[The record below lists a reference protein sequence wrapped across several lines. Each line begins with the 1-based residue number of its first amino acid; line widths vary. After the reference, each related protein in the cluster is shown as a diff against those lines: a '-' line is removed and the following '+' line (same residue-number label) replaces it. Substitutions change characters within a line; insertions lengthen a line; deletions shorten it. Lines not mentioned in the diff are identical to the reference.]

1 VGRRGAAAPIAF
13 AALVLATIGAFF
25 VTTRLKRST
34 PVVEQLTFR
43 RYFSPNADGRFDAAL
58 FAFRL
63 RRTDDVTVS
72 IVNRDGDEIRTLAED
87 VELRGGRRHRF
98 RWDGRSDARRT
109 APDGEYHLRVG
120 LRRQGRT
127 VTSGLKLFLDTIP
140 PRPVVR
146 HVSPESIS
154 PDGAGAANSARLRF
168 TGPSRRAQLL
178 VYRTDLR
185 VPRLVATH
193 AIPRGETSV
202 RWDGRTGGGA
212 PAASGAYLLAVR
224 AQDAAGNVGP
234 RRLPPARAGV
244 RGHPGLAVRYVDAHA
259 RQAVARSGR
268 RAAFTVASDGRRYRW
283 SVRRLGTARVLRRG
297 SGSGARLG
305 LTVSSARS
313 GVLMLTV
320 RTGPHRHTSPFAFQG
335 RRREDVLVVL
345 PEATWQARNRLET
358 NGDGY
363 PDLLP
368 EDPSV
373 SIARPYAGGS
383 PAGFAGDQSALA
395 RFLDQQG
402 LRYDVTTDVALA
414 RTPAPGLGR
423 YSGVLF
429 AGPPRFAPLRA
440 RERLRAY
447 VRAGGRLAWVGRGGF
462 DWSAQLEGDTLFR
475 GRRPGVR
482 ALFGERLRYE
492 REAVPVA
499 VLSDRIRFF
508 SEVPGS
514 FGPYGPLEESLRL
527 PPGAQLLASAGTGEE
542 RRALVVYRLG
552 RGVVARVGI
561 DGMARATRDSP
572 AAARIM
578 RRLWALLSR

>member
-1 VGRRGAAAPIAF
+1 
-13 AALVLATIGAFF
+13 VLATIGAFF

-43 RYFSPNADGRFDAAL
+43 RYFSPNGDGRFDAAL
-58 FAFRL
+58 FSFRL
-63 RRTDDVTVS
+63 RRTDDVTVAV
-72 IVNRDGDEIRTLAED
+72 VNRDGDEIRTLAED

-98 RWDGRSDARRT
+98 RWDGRTGAGPV
-109 APDGEYHLRVG
+109 AADGEYHLRVG

-127 VTSGLKLFLDTIP
+127 VTSPLKLFLDTVP

-146 HVSPESIS
+146 YVAPDSIS

-168 TGPSRRAQLL
+168 TGPSRRARLL
-178 VYRTDLR
+178 VYRTDLSA
-185 VPRLVATH
+185 PRLVARR
-193 AIPRGETSV
+193 AIPRGETTV
-202 RWDGRTGGGA
+202 RWDGRTEGGA

-244 RGHPGLAVRYVDAHA
+244 RGHPGLAVRYVDARA
-259 RQAVARSGR
+259 RQAVARSGQ
-268 RAAFTVASDGRRYRW
+268 RAEFTVRSDGRRYRW
-283 SVRRLGTARVLRRG
+283 GVRRLGAGRTLRDGSAR
-297 SGSGARLG
+297 AERLG

-320 RTGPHRHTSPFAFQG
+320 RTGSHRHTSPFAFQG
-335 RRREDVLVVL
+335 RRRERVLLVL

-373 SIARPYAGGS
+373 NIARPYAGGL
-383 PAGFAGDQSALA
+383 PAGFAGDTSALV
-395 RFLDQQG
+395 RFLDGEG
-402 LRYDVTTDVALA
+402 LRYDITTDLALA
-414 RTPAPGLGR
+414 RSGAPALDR
-423 YSGVLF
+423 YRGVLY
-429 AGPPRFAPLRA
+429 AGPPRFVPVRA

-447 VRAGGRLAWVGRGGF
+447 VLAGGRLAWVGRGGF
-462 DWSAQLEGDTLFR
+462 DWTAQLTGDTLFR

-492 REAVPVA
+492 PEAVPVA
-499 VLSDRIRFF
+499 VLSDRTGFF
-508 SEVPGS
+508 RGVPGS

-527 PPGAQLLASAGTGEE
+527 PPGARLLASAGTGEE
-542 RRALVVYRLG
+542 RRAVVVYRLG
-552 RGVVARVGI
+552 RGVVARLGI
-561 DGMARATRDSP
+561 DGIARAARNSP
-572 AAARIM
+572 ASARIM

>member
-1 VGRRGAAAPIAF
+1 M
-13 AALVLATIGAFF
+13 LATIGAFF

-43 RYFSPNADGRFDAAL
+43 RYFSPNGDGRFDAAL
-58 FAFRL
+58 FSFRL
-63 RRTDDVTVS
+63 RRTDDVTVAV
-72 IVNRDGDEIRTLAED
+72 VNRDGDEIRTLAED

-98 RWDGRSDARRT
+98 RWDGRTGAGPV
-109 APDGEYHLRVG
+109 AADGEYHLRVG

-127 VTSGLKLFLDTIP
+127 VTSGLKLFLDTVP

-146 HVSPESIS
+146 YVAPDAIS

-168 TGPSRRAQLL
+168 AGPSRRARLL
-178 VYRTDLR
+178 VYRTDLPA
-185 VPRLVATH
+185 PRLVARR
-193 AIPRGETSV
+193 AIPRGETTL
-202 RWDGRTGGGA
+202 RWDGRTEGGA

-244 RGHPGLAVRYVDAHA
+244 RGHPGLAVRYVDARA
-259 RQAVARSGR
+259 RQAVARSGQ
-268 RAAFTVASDGRRYRW
+268 RAEFTVRSDGRRYRW
-283 SVRRLGTARVLRRG
+283 GVRRLGAGRALRDGSAR
-297 SGSGARLG
+297 AERLG
-305 LTVSSARS
+305 LIVSSARS

-320 RTGPHRHTSPFAFQG
+320 RSGSHRHTSPFAFQG
-335 RRREDVLVVL
+335 RRRERVLLVL

-373 SIARPYAGGS
+373 SIARPYAGGL
-383 PAGFAGDQSALA
+383 PAGFAGDTSALV
-395 RFLDQQG
+395 RFLDGEG
-402 LRYDVTTDVALA
+402 LRYDITTDLALA
-414 RTPAPGLGR
+414 RSGAPALGR
-423 YSGVLF
+423 YRGVLY
-429 AGPPRFAPLRA
+429 AGPPRFAPVRA
-440 RERLRAY
+440 RDRLRAY
-447 VRAGGRLAWVGRGGF
+447 VLAGGRLAWAGRGGF
-462 DWSAQLEGDTLFR
+462 DWTAQLTGDTLFR

-492 REAVPVA
+492 PEAVPVA
-499 VLSDRIRFF
+499 VLSDRTGFF
-508 SEVPGS
+508 RGVPGS

-527 PPGAQLLASAGTGEE
+527 PPGARLLASAGTGEE
-542 RRALVVYRLG
+542 RRAVVVYRLG
-552 RGVVARVGI
+552 RGVVARLGI
-561 DGMARATRDSP
+561 DGIARAARNSP
-572 AAARIM
+572 ASARIM

>member
-1 VGRRGAAAPIAF
+1 M
-13 AALVLATIGAFF
+13 LATIGAFF

-43 RYFSPNADGRFDAAL
+43 RYFSPNGDGRFDAAL

-63 RRTDDVTVS
+63 RRTDDVTVT
-72 IVNRDGDEIRTLAED
+72 IVNRDGDEVRTLAED

-98 RWDGRSDARRT
+98 RWNGRAATGRV

-127 VTSGLKLFLDTIP
+127 VTSGLKLFLDTVP

-146 HVSPESIS
+146 HVAPGSIS
-154 PDGAGAANSARLRF
+154 PDGAGEANGARLRF
-168 TGPSRRAQLL
+168 TGPSRRARLL
-178 VYRTDLR
+178 VFRTDLDR
-185 VPRLVATH
+185 PRLVAAR
-193 AIPRGETSV
+193 AIPRGESTV
-202 RWDGRTGGGA
+202 RWDGRTRAGA

-234 RRLPPARAGV
+234 RRLPPARARV

-259 RQAVARSGR
+259 GQAVARSGR
-268 RAAFTVASDGRRYRW
+268 RTNLTVSSDGRRYRW
-283 SVRRLGTARVLRRG
+283 HVRRLGAARPLRRG
-297 SGSGARLG
+297 SGRGERLG
-305 LTVSSARS
+305 VTVSSARS

-320 RTGPHRHTSPFAFQG
+320 RAGSHRHTSPFAFQG
-335 RRREDVLVVL
+335 RRRESVLLVL

-368 EDPSV
+368 EDPAVSV
-373 SIARPYAGGS
+373 ARPYAAGL
-383 PAGFAGDQSALA
+383 PAGFAGDQSALV
-395 RFLDQQG
+395 RFLDAG
-402 LRYDVTTDVALA
+402 GMRYDITTDLALA
-414 RTPAPGLGR
+414 RARAPGLGR
-423 YSGVLF
+423 YRGVLF
-429 AGPPRFAPLRA
+429 AGPPRFAPVRT
-440 RERLRAY
+440 RERLRVY
-447 VRAGGRLAWVGRGGF
+447 VGAGGRLAWVGRGGF
-462 DWSAQLEGDTLFR
+462 DWTAQLTGETLFR
-475 GRRPGVR
+475 GRRPAVR

-499 VLSDRIRFF
+499 VLSDRINFF
-508 SEVPGS
+508 AGVPGS

-527 PPGAQLLASAGTGEE
+527 PRDARLLASAGTGEE
-542 RRALVVYRLG
+542 RRAAVVYRLG

-561 DGMARATRDSP
+561 DGMARAARNSP
-572 AAARIM
+572 ASARIM

>member
-1 VGRRGAAAPIAF
+1 
-13 AALVLATIGAFF
+13 VLATIGAFF

-43 RYFSPNADGRFDAAL
+43 RYFSPNGDGRFDAAL

-72 IVNRDGDEIRTLAED
+72 IVNRDGDETRILAED

-98 RWDGRSDARRT
+98 RWDGRTGAGRV

-127 VTSGLKLFLDTIP
+127 VTSGLKLFLDTVP

-146 HVSPESIS
+146 HVAPDSIS
-154 PDGAGAANSARLRF
+154 PDGAGSANSARLRF
-168 TGPSRRAQLL
+168 TGPSRRARLL

-185 VPRLVATH
+185 APRLVATR
-193 AIPRGETSV
+193 AIPRGQTTV
-202 RWDGRTGGGA
+202 RWNGRTRGGA
-212 PAASGAYLLAVR
+212 PAASGAYLFAVR

-234 RRLPPARAGV
+234 RRLPPARAAV
-244 RGHPGLAVRYVDAHA
+244 RGHPGVAVRYVDA
-259 RQAVARSGR
+259 RSGEVARSGR
-268 RAAFTVASDGRRYRW
+268 PATFTVHGDGRRYRW
-283 SVRRLGTARVLRRG
+283 SVRRLGAGRVLRRG
-297 SGSGARLG
+297 SGGGEG
-305 LTVSSARS
+305 LAFTVSSARS
-313 GVLMLTV
+313 GILMLTV
-320 RTGPHRHTSPFAFQG
+320 RSGAHRHTSPFAFQG
-335 RRREDVLVVL
+335 RRRERVLLVL
-345 PEATWQARNRLET
+345 PAATWQARNPLET

-373 SIARPYAGGS
+373 SVARPYADGL
-383 PAGFAGDQSALA
+383 PAGFAGDQSALV
-395 RFLDQQG
+395 RFLDGEG
-402 LRYDVTTDVALA
+402 LRYDVTTDLALA
-414 RTPAPGLGR
+414 RARAPGLGR
-423 YSGVLF
+423 YRGVLF
-429 AGPPRFAPLRA
+429 AGPPRFAPVAA
-440 RERLRAY
+440 RDHLRAY
-447 VRAGGRLAWVGRGGF
+447 VRRGGRLAWVGRGGF
-462 DWSAQLEGDTLFR
+462 DWTVQLTGDTLFR

-499 VLSDRIRFF
+499 VLSDRIGFF
-508 SEVPGS
+508 AGVPGS
-514 FGPYGPLEESLRL
+514 FGPYGPLEESLQL
-527 PPGAQLLASAGTGEE
+527 PPRARLLASAGTGEE
-542 RRALVVYRLG
+542 RRAVVVYRLG

-561 DGMARATRDSP
+561 DGMARAARNSP
-572 AAARIM
+572 ASARIM